1 MEKTVWKNCMKKIL
15 RSNENNDKQH
25 VINNTYTLTKKAWTC
40 RDKNCTTNVLI
51 LTKQNPEPPEPVK
64 IIIRKT
70 RQSVYSSLVK
80 PLAFLPCLSRENID
94 LHAKSYTKRINS
106 KE

>member
-51 LTKQNPEPPEPVK
+51 LTKQNPENPIPIEKNKERLVK
-64 IIIRKT
+64 
-70 RQSVYSSLVK
+70 SVYSLFVNSLIVIA
-80 PLAFLPCLSRENID
+80 LNID
-94 LHAKSYTKRINS
+94 MIIITRNVQ
-106 KE
+106 ER